1 MGVRIVDR
9 PIVPDGYGVTEEGP
23 YLEWADVEDWLAEA
37 TEYWLAST
45 WPDGRPHVVPRWGV
59 WLDER
64 FWYDGSPE
72 TRHAR
77 NLSIN
82 PACALH
88 LESGTTVTIVEG
100 ASRSSQPII
109 GTLGERLAV
118 EYSRKYEKLGYAPAA
133 DAWSGEHAG
142 GMRVLTP
149 EKAIAWTQF
158 PADMTRYVFTRS
170 P

>member
-1 MGVRIVDR
+1 MGVRIDR

-23 YLEWADVEDWLAEA
+23 YLEWADVEDWLTEA

-45 WPDGRPHVVPRWGV
+45 RPDGRPHVVPRWGV

-100 ASRSSQPII
+100 ASRPSQPIR
-109 GTLGERLAV
+109 GTLGERLAA

-133 DAWSGEHAG
+133 DAWSDEHAG

-149 EKAIAWTQF
+149 DKAIAWTQF
-158 PADMTRYVFTRS
+158 PADMTRYVFTPS
-170 P
+170 T